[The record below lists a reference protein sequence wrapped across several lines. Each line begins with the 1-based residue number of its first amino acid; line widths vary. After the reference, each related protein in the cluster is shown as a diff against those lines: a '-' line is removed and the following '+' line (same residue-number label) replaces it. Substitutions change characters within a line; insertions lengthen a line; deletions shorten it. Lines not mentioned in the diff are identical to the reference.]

1 MERTVLLLTHLSNT
15 YDILSE
21 IAVASAKQFEGMLE
35 EKYYKVDNISVDY
48 GIMEKAENIYVI
60 PSDFGWDDIG
70 TWYSVERYNAK
81 DVNNNVYVGKIKSIG
96 SKNNI
101 VVGKEKPI
109 VVVGLSDVLVVES
122 DNIIFIGKKDDI
134 ERIKKIKNRVIEQG

>member
-1 MERTVLLLTHLSNT
+1 
-15 YDILSE
+15 
-21 IAVASAKQFEGMLE
+21 MLE
-35 EKYYKVDNISVDY
+35 ENYYKVDNISVDY

-134 ERIKKIKNRVIEQG
+134 ERIKEIKNKVIEQG